1 MSTTINFD
9 RIEQLKEDAYSNIES
24 YNDPDTPNA
33 LEQFTGQ
40 MKAILLADPKLL
52 DSVPEYLPIALYEQ
66 VKFPAEAKIKWAHW
80 IKEGILPEWDEFKTT
95 VAFNN
100 ADIPLVLAA
109 RGYSETLLIESCI
122 VLFLLANDNQA
133 PAASEDKDRD
143 SERYDDDYS
152 DNDDEEEGYY
162 DQFDEEEHQ

>member
-1 MSTTINFD
+1 MATAINFD

-33 LEQFTGQ
+33 LEQFTSQ
-40 MKAILLADPKLL
+40 IKTILIADPKLL
-52 DSVPEYLPIALYEQ
+52 DSVPEYLPIALCDK
-66 VKFPAEAKIKWAHW
+66 VKFPPEAKLKWAQW

-109 RGYSETLLIESCI
+109 RGHSETLLIESCV
-122 VLFLLANDNQA
+122 VLFLLANDSQSPATSVNQ
-133 PAASEDKDRD
+133 
-143 SERYDDDYS
+143 DDD
-152 DNDDEEEGYY
+152 DFNNEDEEGYY
-162 DQFDEEEHQ
+162 DQFEEEEL